1 MSKIKYWLLLAIV
14 LVGMSS
20 QAHEYY
26 IAIFEINESRDGK
39 SLQIS
44 AKLIAHDVEEA
55 MMRQDYPYLNMN
67 SRNEHPDSDSL
78 LFDYFSKNFSVM
90 INQNKAPMVFVGKEL
105 ALDEDLWIYI
115 EIPLTETTD
124 SITLHNTILI
134 REFPQQQNIVYSK
147 IGAVNKTTIFTN
159 EITEQSITLW

>member
-1 MSKIKYWLLLAIV
+1 MKKKIKYALIALFVMVSFA
-14 LVGMSS
+14 SK
-20 QAHEYY
+20 AHDYY

-44 AKLIAHDVEEA
+44 AKFIAHDVEEA

-67 SRNEHPDSDSL
+67 SRNEHPDTDSL

-105 ALDEDLWIYI
+105 GLDEDLWIYI
-115 EIPLTETTD
+115 EIPLTETI
-124 SITLHNTILI
+124 STLTLTNTLLI
-134 REFPQQQNIVYSK
+134 REFSKQQNIVYSK
-147 IGAVNKTTIFTN
+147 IGVVNKTTIFTN
-159 EITEQSITLW
+159 EIIEQSLTL

>member
-1 MSKIKYWLLLAIV
+1 MKKKIKYALIALFVMVSFA
-14 LVGMSS
+14 SK
-20 QAHEYY
+20 AHDYY

-44 AKLIAHDVEEA
+44 AKFIAHDVEEA

-67 SRNEHPDSDSL
+67 SRNEHPDTDSL

-105 ALDEDLWIYI
+105 GLDEDFGFTLKYLLPKQLVPS
-115 EIPLTETTD
+115 PLPTPYSLE
-124 SITLHNTILI
+124 N
-134 REFPQQQNIVYSK
+134 FPS
-147 IGAVNKTTIFTN
+147 NKTLCI
-159 EITEQSITLW
+159 QKLVL